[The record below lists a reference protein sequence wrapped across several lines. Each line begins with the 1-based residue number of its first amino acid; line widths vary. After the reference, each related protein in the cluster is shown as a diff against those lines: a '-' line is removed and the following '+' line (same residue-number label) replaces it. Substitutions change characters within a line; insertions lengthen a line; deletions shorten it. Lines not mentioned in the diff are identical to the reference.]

1 LRGGALLSELELL
14 EKAIQGN
21 KSALNQLFSDN
32 YKILWGY
39 MIKLTGDDELSKDLV
54 QETLLK
60 AVINIEKFT
69 PKAKFSTWLITIAT
83 NLYRDYIRKNKR
95 IVFLEDMPEP
105 SISETEEKA
114 LQRMEQQEVMKI
126 IKGLP
131 YEKRMVFILKHYYHY
146 KYEEIAEIM
155 KCPVGTVRSR
165 LHNTIKELLKLL
177 KERGM
182 LDEY

>member
-1 LRGGALLSELELL
+1 LEELELI

-21 KSALNQLFSDN
+21 KSALNQLFVDN
-32 YKILWGY
+32 YKILYGY
-39 MIKLTGDDELSKDLV
+39 MIKLTGDEEISKDLV

-83 NLYRDYIRKNKR
+83 NLYRDYLRKNKR
-95 IVFLEDMPEP
+95 VISLEEIAEP

-114 LQRMEQQEVMKI
+114 LKLMEQQEVMKI
-126 IKGLP
+126 IKELP
-131 YEKRMVFILKHYYHY
+131 YEKRKVFILKHYYNY
-146 KYEEIAEIM
+146 KYEEIAEMM

-165 LHNTIKELLKLL
+165 LHNTIKELLKIL

-182 LDEY
+182 LNE